1 MSTSGGLRGR
11 VRPWIVL
18 ALALGLL
25 GFFVL
30 DGAAAG
36 VVLAVAAVA
45 AFVGALRHLR
55 EGLVRRDARRPWGRS
70 GLATTPTA
78 HAAQGLVCR

>member
-11 VRPWIVL
+11 VRPWLAL

-30 DGAAAG
+30 DGAAAA
-36 VVLAVAAVA
+36 VVLAAAAVA
-45 AFVGALRHLR
+45 LFVGVLRYLRHADL
-55 EGLVRRDARRPWGRS
+55 S
-70 GLATTPTA
+70 GVTHGGP
-78 HAAQGLVCR
+78 GGPG

>member
-11 VRPWIVL
+11 VRRWIVL

-36 VVLAVAAVA
+36 VVLAAAAVA
-45 AFVGALRHLR
+45 AFVGVLRYL
-55 EGLVRRDARRPWGRS
+55 RDADLS
-70 GLATTPTA
+70 GVTPGGPGT
-78 HAAQGLVCR
+78 GPG

>member
-1 MSTSGGLRGR
+1 
-11 VRPWIVL
+11 VL

-36 VVLAVAAVA
+36 VVLAAAAVA
-45 AFVGALRHLR
+45 AFVGVLRYL
-55 EGLVRRDARRPWGRS
+55 RDADLS
-70 GLATTPTA
+70 GVTP
-78 HAAQGLVCR
+78 GGPGVGPG

>member
-1 MSTSGGLRGR
+1 MFARR
-11 VRPWIVL
+11 IVL

-36 VVLAVAAVA
+36 VVLAAAAVA
-45 AFVGALRHLR
+45 AFVGVLRYL
-55 EGLVRRDARRPWGRS
+55 RDADLS
-70 GLATTPTA
+70 GVTPGGPGA
-78 HAAQGLVCR
+78 GPG

>member
-36 VVLAVAAVA
+36 AVLAVAAVA
-45 AFVGALRHLR
+45 AFVGVLRYL
-55 EGLVRRDARRPWGRS
+55 RDADLS
-70 GLATTPTA
+70 GVTPGGPGA
-78 HAAQGLVCR
+78 GPG